1 MPRRKISSA
10 NRAPSARSIFCQK
23 SCITNRNKPR
33 RYERGAKAGRTAFAT
48 APPQFEDTQLMKR
61 LFFIFCTLT
70 SCVLTAAHAAEP
82 ASAYPSKPIRQIVG
96 YAPGGGSDI
105 MGRIMAQELIKSL
118 GQQMIVENRA
128 GAAQNIAAEYIA
140 KAPAD
145 GYTLFMSSAALGI
158 NISLYP
164 KINYHPIR
172 DFAPVALF
180 AISPNLLITHPS
192 LPVKTVK
199 DFIAFAKQNPG
210 KLNYSTSGSGSTQH
224 LSGEML
230 KVMAGIGITHI
241 PYRGSAPSMTALLS
255 GEVEFSFN
263 NIPASINYIKAGRL
277 RAISITS
284 AKRSPLLPELPTM
297 AEAGVPKFETS
308 TWYGLLAPAATPRDI
323 VMKLNNAINTVVRT
337 PDFNKRLAQLGADP
351 VAESP
356 EFFANYLKSE
366 IERWAPVVK
375 ASGAKP
381 E

>member
-1 MPRRKISSA
+1 MKQILSVIPLIG
-10 NRAPSARSIFCQK
+10 FCA
-23 SCITNRNKPR
+23 SP
-33 RYERGAKAGRTAFAT
+33 
-48 APPQFEDTQLMKR
+48 
-61 LFFIFCTLT
+61 
-70 SCVLTAAHAAEP
+70 AAYPAEP
-82 ASAYPSKPIRQIVG
+82 ASSYPSKPVRSIVG

-105 MGRIMAQELIKSL
+105 MGRIMAQELTKAF

-128 GAAQNIAAEYIA
+128 GAAQNVAAEYIA

-164 KINYHPIR
+164 KINYHPVR

-192 LPVKTVK
+192 LPPKTVK
-199 DFIAFAKQNPG
+199 EFVAFAKQYPG

-230 KVMAGIGITHI
+230 KVMAGIGIVHI

-284 AKRSPLLPELPTM
+284 AKRSPLLPDLPTM
-297 AEAGVPKFETS
+297 AEAGVPRFETS
-308 TWYGLLAPAATPRDI
+308 TWYGLLAPAATRRDI
-323 VMKLNNAINTVVRT
+323 VMKLNQAVNTIVRT
-337 PDFNKRLAQLGADP
+337 PDFSKRLAQLGADP
-351 VAESP
+351 VADTP
-356 EFFANYLKSE
+356 EYFGNYLKAE

>member
-1 MPRRKISSA
+1 MKQ
-10 NRAPSARSIFCQK
+10 IFTIIPLLALN
-23 SCITNRNKPR
+23 IT
-33 RYERGAKAGRTAFAT
+33 
-48 APPQFEDTQLMKR
+48 
-61 LFFIFCTLT
+61 
-70 SCVLTAAHAAEP
+70 HAAEP
-82 ASAYPSKPIRQIVG
+82 AASYPSKPVRAIVG

-105 MGRIMAQELIKSL
+105 MGRIMALELSKAF
-118 GQQMIVENRA
+118 GQQMIIENRA
-128 GAAQNIAAEYIA
+128 GAAQNVAAELIA
-140 KAPAD
+140 RSPAD

-164 KINYHPIR
+164 KINYHPIK
-172 DFAPVALF
+172 DFAPAALF

-199 DFIAFAKQNPG
+199 EFIAFAKQNPG

-230 KVMAGIGITHI
+230 KVMAGIGITHV

-263 NIPASINYIKAGRL
+263 NIPASINYIQSNRL
-277 RAISITS
+277 RAIAITS
-284 AKRSPLLPELPTM
+284 AKRSPLLPALPTM
-297 AEAGVPKFETS
+297 AEAGVPKFETA

-323 VMKLNNAINTVVRT
+323 VMKINQAVNTIVRT
-337 PDFNKRLAQLGADP
+337 PEINKRLAQLGSDP
-351 VAESP
+351 VIETP
-356 EFFANYLKSE
+356 EYFANFLKSE

>member
-1 MPRRKISSA
+1 MAEQPVPPPRMPNYPPI
-10 NRAPSARSIFCQK
+10 K
-23 SCITNRNKPR
+23 SYIKYLMKQILKVIMTC
-33 RYERGAKAGRTAFAT
+33 AFIT
-48 APPQFEDTQLMKR
+48 APT
-61 LFFIFCTLT
+61 T
-70 SCVLTAAHAAEP
+70 HAAEP
-82 ASAYPSKPIRQIVG
+82 AASYPSKPVRAIVG

-105 MGRIMAQELIKSL
+105 MGRIMAQELTKAL
-118 GQQMIVENRA
+118 GHQMIVENRA
-128 GAAQNIAAEYIA
+128 GAAQNVAAELIA
-140 KAPAD
+140 RAPAD

-164 KINYHPIR
+164 KINYHPIK

-180 AISPNLLITHPS
+180 AISPNLLLTHPS
-192 LPVKTVK
+192 LPVKTLKEFV
-199 DFIAFAKQNPG
+199 AFARQYPG

-230 KVMAGIGITHI
+230 KVMTGISIVHV
-241 PYRGSAPSMTALLS
+241 PYRGTAPSMTALLS
-255 GEVEFSFN
+255 GEVELSFS
-263 NIPASINYIKAGRL
+263 NIPASLGYLQSNRL
-277 RAISITS
+277 RAIAITS
-284 AKRSPLLPELPTM
+284 ARRSALLPALPTM

-323 VMKLNNAINTVVRT
+323 VMKLNQAVNTIVRH
-337 PDFNKRLAQLGADP
+337 PEFNKRLAQLGADP

-356 EFFANYLKSE
+356 EYFANFLKSE

>member
-1 MPRRKISSA
+1 MII
-10 NRAPSARSIFCQK
+10 SIF
-23 SCITNRNKPR
+23 SLSVS
-33 RYERGAKAGRTAFAT
+33 
-48 APPQFEDTQLMKR
+48 QFTR
-61 LFFIFCTLT
+61 
-70 SCVLTAAHAAEP
+70 AAEP
-82 ASAYPSKPIRQIVG
+82 ASSYPSKPVRMIVG

-118 GQQMIVENRA
+118 GHQMIVENRA

-164 KINYHPIR
+164 KINYHPIK

-199 DFIAFAKQNPG
+199 EFVAFAKQNPG

-277 RAISITS
+277 RAIAITS
-284 AKRSPLLPELPTM
+284 AKRSPLLPDLPTM

-308 TWYGLLAPAATPRDI
+308 TWYGLLAPAATPRD
-323 VMKLNNAINTVVRT
+323 VVTKLNNAINTIVRT

>member
-1 MPRRKISSA
+1 MKQ
-10 NRAPSARSIFCQK
+10 IFT
-23 SCITNRNKPR
+23 IIPLLALNT
-33 RYERGAKAGRTAFAT
+33 T
-48 APPQFEDTQLMKR
+48 
-61 LFFIFCTLT
+61 
-70 SCVLTAAHAAEP
+70 HAAEP
-82 ASAYPSKPIRQIVG
+82 AASYPSKPVRAIVG

-105 MGRIMAQELIKSL
+105 MGRIMALELSKAF
-118 GQQMIVENRA
+118 GQQMIIENRA
-128 GAAQNIAAEYIA
+128 GAAQNVAAELIA
-140 KAPAD
+140 RSPAD

-164 KINYHPIR
+164 KINYHPIK
-172 DFAPVALF
+172 DFAPAALF

-199 DFIAFAKQNPG
+199 EFIAFAKQNPG

-230 KVMAGIGITHI
+230 KVMAGIGITHV

-263 NIPASINYIKAGRL
+263 NIPASINYIQSNRL
-277 RAISITS
+277 RAIAITS
-284 AKRSPLLPELPTM
+284 AKRSPLLPALPTM
-297 AEAGVPKFETS
+297 AEAGVPKFETA
-308 TWYGLLAPAATPRDI
+308 TWSGLLAPAATPRDI
-323 VMKLNNAINTVVRT
+323 VMKINQAVNTIVRT
-337 PDFNKRLAQLGADP
+337 PEINKRLAQLGSDP
-351 VAESP
+351 VIETP
-356 EFFANYLKSE
+356 EYFANFLKSE

>member
-1 MPRRKISSA
+1 MKHILTLIS
-10 NRAPSARSIFCQK
+10 
-23 SCITNRNKPR
+23 
-33 RYERGAKAGRTAFAT
+33 
-48 APPQFEDTQLMKR
+48 
-61 LFFIFCTLT
+61 LFTLN
-70 SCVLTAAHAAEP
+70 AAHAAEP
-82 ASAYPSKPIRQIVG
+82 ASSYPSKPVRAIVG

-105 MGRIMAQELIKSL
+105 MGRIMGQELGKAF
-118 GQQMIVENRA
+118 GQQIVVENRA
-128 GAAQNIAAEYIA
+128 GAAQNVAAELIA
-140 KAPAD
+140 RSPAD

-172 DFAPVALF
+172 DFAPAALF
-180 AISPNLLITHPS
+180 AVAPNLLITHPS

-199 DFIAFAKQNPG
+199 EFIAFAKQNPG

-230 KVMAGIGITHI
+230 KVMSGIGITHV

-263 NIPASINYIKAGRL
+263 NIPASLSYVQSNRL
-277 RAISITS
+277 RAIAITS
-284 AKRSPLLPELPTM
+284 AKRSALLPNLPTM
-297 AEAGVPKFETS
+297 AEAGVPQFETA

-323 VMKLNNAINTVVRT
+323 VIKINTAVNTIVKT
-337 PDFNKRLAQLGADP
+337 PDFSKRLAQLGADP

-356 EFFANYLKSE
+356 DYFANFLKAE

>member
-1 MPRRKISSA
+1 MKKIFT
-10 NRAPSARSIFCQK
+10 SI
-23 SCITNRNKPR
+23 SLITLI
-33 RYERGAKAGRTAFAT
+33 GS
-48 APPQFEDTQLMKR
+48 Q
-61 LFFIFCTLT
+61 
-70 SCVLTAAHAAEP
+70 AAVAAEP
-82 ASAYPSKPIRQIVG
+82 AASYPSKPVRAIVG

-105 MGRIMAQELIKSL
+105 MGRIMAQELTKSF

-128 GAAQNIAAEYIA
+128 GAAQNVAAEMIA
-140 KAPAD
+140 RTPAD

-164 KINYHPIR
+164 KLNYHPVK

-180 AISPNLLITHPS
+180 AISPNLLLTHPS
-192 LPVKTVK
+192 LPPKSVKE
-199 DFIAFAKQNPG
+199 FIAFAKQYPG
-210 KLNYSTSGSGSTQH
+210 KLNYSSSGSGSTQH

-230 KVMAGIGITHI
+230 KVMTGINIVHV
-241 PYRGSAPSMTALLS
+241 PYRGTAPSI
-255 GEVEFSFN
+255 V
-263 NIPASINYIKAGRL
+263 AGL
-277 RAISITS
+277 RALAITS
-284 AKRSPLLPELPTM
+284 AKRSALLPNLPTM

-323 VMKLNNAINTVVRT
+323 VTKLNGAVNTIVRNA
-337 PDFNKRLAQLGADP
+337 DFNKRLAQLGADP

-356 EFFANYLKSE
+356 EYFANFLQAE

>member
-1 MPRRKISSA
+1 
-10 NRAPSARSIFCQK
+10 
-23 SCITNRNKPR
+23 
-33 RYERGAKAGRTAFAT
+33 
-48 APPQFEDTQLMKR
+48 MKQ
-61 LFFIFCTLT
+61 I
-70 SCVLTAAHAAEP
+70 LTAIALATTSMWQVTYAAEP
-82 ASAYPSKPIRQIVG
+82 ATSFPSKPVRMIVG

-105 MGRIMAQELIKSL
+105 MGRLMGQDLSKAL

-128 GAAQNIAAEYIA
+128 GAAQNIAAEFVA
-140 KAPAD
+140 KAPPD

-192 LPVKTVK
+192 LPPKTVK
-199 DFIAFAKQNPG
+199 EFVAFAKQYPG

-230 KVMAGIGITHI
+230 KVMTGIGIVHI

-277 RAISITS
+277 RAIAITS
-284 AKRSPLLPELPTM
+284 AKRSPLLPDLPTM

-323 VMKLNNAINTVVRT
+323 VSKLNQTVNTIVKT
-337 PDFNKRLAQLGADP
+337 PDFSKRLAQLGADP
-351 VAESP
+351 VADTP
-356 EFFANYLKSE
+356 EYFANYLKAE

>member
-1 MPRRKISSA
+1 MRPAVYRLPQLSFNKKI
-10 NRAPSARSIFCQK
+10 IMK
-23 SCITNRNKPR
+23 
-33 RYERGAKAGRTAFAT
+33 
-48 APPQFEDTQLMKR
+48 QL
-61 LFFIFCTLT
+61 LT
-70 SCVLTAAHAAEP
+70 ILPLIALQAAHAAEP
-82 ASAYPSKPIRQIVG
+82 VSSYPSKPVRTIVG

-105 MGRIMAQELIKSL
+105 MGRIIAQELSKSF

-128 GAAQNIAAEYIA
+128 GAAQNVAAELIA
-140 KAPAD
+140 RSPAD

-164 KINYHPIR
+164 KLNYHPIK
-172 DFAPVALF
+172 DFAPAALF

-192 LPVKTVK
+192 LPVKSVK
-199 DFIAFAKQNPG
+199 EFIAFAKQNPG

-230 KVMAGIGITHI
+230 KVMAGVGITHV

-255 GEVEFSFN
+255 GEVEFSFS
-263 NIPASINYIKAGRL
+263 NIPSSINYVQSNRL
-277 RAISITS
+277 RAIAITS
-284 AKRSPLLPELPTM
+284 AKRSALLPALPTM
-297 AEAGVPKFETS
+297 AEAGVPKFETA

-323 VMKLNNAINTVVRT
+323 VNKINQAVNTIVKT
-337 PDFNKRLAQLGADP
+337 PDFNKRLAQLGSDA
-351 VAESP
+351 VIESP
-356 EFFANYLKSE
+356 EYFANFLKSE

>member
-1 MPRRKISSA
+1 MKQILTIALISSLGV
-10 NRAPSARSIFCQK
+10 SQS
-23 SCITNRNKPR
+23 
-33 RYERGAKAGRTAFAT
+33 
-48 APPQFEDTQLMKR
+48 
-61 LFFIFCTLT
+61 
-70 SCVLTAAHAAEP
+70 VLAAEP
-82 ASAYPSKPIRQIVG
+82 ASSYPSKPVRMIVG

-105 MGRIMAQELIKSL
+105 MGRIMGQELIKSL
-118 GQQMIVENRA
+118 GQQVIVENRA

-172 DFAPVALF
+172 DFAPAALF

-199 DFIAFAKQNPG
+199 EFVAFAKQNSG

-230 KVMAGIGITHI
+230 KVMAGIGIVHV

-284 AKRSPLLPELPTM
+284 AKRSPLLPDLPTM

-323 VMKLNNAINTVVRT
+323 VVKLNNTINTIVRT

>member
-1 MPRRKISSA
+1 MKQILILIPLIA
-10 NRAPSARSIFCQK
+10 LC
-23 SCITNRNKPR
+23 
-33 RYERGAKAGRTAFAT
+33 AT
-48 APPQFEDTQLMKR
+48 HGTR
-61 LFFIFCTLT
+61 
-70 SCVLTAAHAAEP
+70 AAEP
-82 ASAYPSKPIRQIVG
+82 ASSYPSKPVRMIVG

-105 MGRIMAQELIKSL
+105 MGRIMGQELIKSL

-140 KAPAD
+140 KSPAD

-164 KINYHPIR
+164 KINYHPVR
-172 DFAPVALF
+172 DFAPIALF

-192 LPVKTVK
+192 LPPKTVK
-199 DFIAFAKQNPG
+199 EFVAFAKQYPG

-230 KVMAGIGITHI
+230 KVMAGIGIVHI

-284 AKRSPLLPELPTM
+284 AKRSPLLPDLPTM

-323 VMKLNNAINTVVRT
+323 VTKLNNAINTVVKN
-337 PDFNKRLAQLGADP
+337 PEFNKRLAQLGADP

-356 EFFANYLKSE
+356 EFFANYLKAE

>member
-1 MPRRKISSA
+1 MKQIL
-10 NRAPSARSIFCQK
+10 
-23 SCITNRNKPR
+23 T
-33 RYERGAKAGRTAFAT
+33 TALAT
-48 APPQFEDTQLMKR
+48 VCYLSQA
-61 LFFIFCTLT
+61 
-70 SCVLTAAHAAEP
+70 VHAAEP
-82 ASAYPSKPIRQIVG
+82 ATAYPSKPVRMIVG

-105 MGRIMAQELIKSL
+105 MGRIMGQELSKAL
-118 GQQMIVENRA
+118 GHQMIVENRA

-140 KAPAD
+140 KSPAD

-164 KINYHPIR
+164 KINYHPVR
-172 DFAPVALF
+172 DFAPIAMF

-199 DFIAFAKQNPG
+199 EFIAFAKQNPG

-230 KVMAGIGITHI
+230 KVMAGIGIVHI

-277 RAISITS
+277 RAIAITS
-284 AKRSPLLPELPTM
+284 AKRSPLLPDLPTM

-323 VMKLNNAINTVVRT
+323 VTKLNNAVNAIVRT
-337 PDFNKRLAQLGADP
+337 PDFNRRLAQLGADP
-351 VAESP
+351 VADTP
-356 EFFANYLKSE
+356 EYFANYLKAE